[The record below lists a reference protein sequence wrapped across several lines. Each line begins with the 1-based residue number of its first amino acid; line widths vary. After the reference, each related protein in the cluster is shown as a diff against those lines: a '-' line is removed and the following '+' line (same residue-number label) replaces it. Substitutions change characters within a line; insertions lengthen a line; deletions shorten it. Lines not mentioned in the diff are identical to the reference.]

1 MGNVGDNRFLYKHN
15 VIMYSPLHFINPRL
29 SMHILAQILIALVC
43 LVHVYIFLLET
54 VLFKKRGAKV
64 FGIPQAE
71 VESRAVTMSN
81 QGCYNGFL
89 AVALLL
95 ALVLPDPAIAKA
107 FATYGLACVAVA
119 GIWGAVTVM
128 TRILYIQT
136 VPAVLGLAALY
147 FL

>member
-1 MGNVGDNRFLYKHN
+1 MML
-15 VIMYSPLHFINPRL
+15 L
-29 SMHILAQILIALVC
+29 LAQILTALI
-43 LVHVYIFLLET
+43 LLLHVYIVLLET
-54 VLFKKRGAKV
+54 VLFDARGRKV
-64 FGIPQAE
+64 FGLSKEKAE
-71 VESRAVTMSN
+71 IVRAAMSN

-89 AVALLL
+89 AAALLL
-95 ALVLPDPAIAKA
+95 GLVYPDPAIAKA
-107 FATYGLACVAVA
+107 FATFGLACVAVA